1 MTEGT
6 IEKKKG
12 RNIERRGWRGERAG
26 QTACKQLANLK
37 RLLDAL
43 QFSDKAQPAEAA
55 ADQRRCMHPPALACP
70 PLRWAWHIRSHSARL
85 GENENYLKTVFNLPV
100 NLIAPGTAL
109 RWHEGVEQMALG
121 RPYFAF
127 LVPPRCF
134 GDYYVP
140 ILALPLALQS
150 DASLNSLFRFVL

>member
-1 MTEGT
+1 MTGGT
-6 IEKKKG
+6 IEEKTEK
-12 RNIERRGWRGERAG
+12 NIERRGETL
-26 QTACKQLANLK
+26 QTLN
-37 RLLDAL
+37 RFLDAL

-55 ADQRRCMHPPALACP
+55 AVAAADQRRCMHPPALACPP

-109 RWHEGVEQMALG
+109 RWPEGVEQMALG

-134 GDYYVP
+134 CDYYVP

>member
-1 MTEGT
+1 MVKLRANNLQTLNVFWT
-6 IEKKKG
+6 RCSVLI
-12 RNIERRGWRGERAG
+12 RR
-26 QTACKQLANLK
+26 
-37 RLLDAL
+37 
-43 QFSDKAQPAEAA
+43 S
-55 ADQRRCMHPPALACP
+55 QRRQQQWQQLTRGVACTLLLSPAPPP
-70 PLRWAWHIRSHSARL
+70 PRWAWHIRSHSARL

-109 RWHEGVEQMALG
+109 RWPEGVEQMALG

-134 GDYYVP
+134 CDYYVP